1 MLWIIIAVEML
12 NSVQENK
19 TLRITITKSLIKLT
33 ADGALIVSYEAVRG
47 TLVCVYIYIN
57 YLAFRNIGFQ
67 FFINKNS
74 QDGGKT
80 ASCIG

>member
-47 TLVCVYIYIN
+47 TLVCVYIYI
-57 YLAFRNIGFQ
+57 
-67 FFINKNS
+67 
-74 QDGGKT
+74 
-80 ASCIG
+80 